1 MRWDSKNWDGGG
13 LVDHQD
19 SKVSRWTQR
28 IIPVVLSL
36 FVMVEVNYPLLQ
48 PASRLAL
55 FALLGL
61 LFLFL
66 TLENKPWKWGAHL
79 QRVIPFG
86 WAALSLFCFAYIMVQ
101 TEPLCKAL
109 WLGETSLGSRAGQE
123 LPLDYVVGFAGLIV
137 VLAATRRAIG
147 MTLPMLALL
156 FLLYARF
163 GAVLPDWLMP
173 HRGYPWSRIVSQT
186 VLHSQGVLG
195 IALKVMFTYVFPFVL
210 FGAFLEATGGAD
222 FVIGLSQ
229 KLFYGRRGAPAK
241 VAVLSSGLMG
251 SLSGSAVANTALT
264 GTFSIP
270 MMRRAGF
277 KPHIAAGIEAAASS
291 GGALM
296 PPIMGAGAYMMLEI
310 ITPPVTYLE
319 IIKAALIP
327 AILYYVA
334 LLLVAHFHAGRIETT
349 DSAENRDEDVAAEV
363 QKLSR
368 AQGLVF
374 LAAFA
379 GLIAA
384 LLAGYTP
391 FRSVTLSMGVML
403 LVSPWS
409 KYTRLTLT
417 SIREALQRAAR
428 ACVPLVAAASCV
440 GIILGVVTLT
450 GIGSRL
456 PGLIVP
462 LAQDNLLAALFLLMI
477 STLILGMGLPSS
489 VCYLLMATF
498 VGPVL
503 TKLGLVPLAAHLFIF
518 YFGMMAMVTPPV
530 ALAAFAAAAIAKADI
545 IPSSIAAFR
554 FALIG
559 FLLPYVFVLNPS
571 LLWLSGGGA
580 LATVSALVVTV
591 GGVYFMAA
599 GTTGFCFS
607 ILKPLERIALF
618 AASLA
623 LLLVHGMEPYH
634 LGIKLVAVMAGGWVV
649 FFNCRKQR

>member
-1 MRWDSKNWDGGG
+1 VPKEHHKSI
-13 LVDHQD
+13 
-19 SKVSRWTQR
+19 VSRWAER
-28 IIPVVLSL
+28 LIPVVLSL
-36 FVMVEVNYPLLQ
+36 FVMAEVNYPLLQ

-66 TLENKPWKWGAHL
+66 CSDKKPRKWSIRL
-79 QRVIPFG
+79 NYVFSSL
-86 WAALSLFCFAYIMVQ
+86 WAVLTVFCFAYIIVQ
-101 TEPLCKAL
+101 TEPGCKVL
-109 WLGETSLGSRAGQE
+109 WIGESSLGARAGQE
-123 LPLDYVVGFAGLIV
+123 LPLDYVVGFAGLLV
-137 VLAATRRAIG
+137 VLVATRRAIG
-147 MTLPMLALL
+147 ITLPLLALT

-163 GAVLPDWLMP
+163 GTVMPDWLFP
-173 HRGYPWSRIVSQT
+173 HRGYPWARIVSQT

-210 FGAFLEATGGAD
+210 FGAFLEATGGAN
-222 FVIGLSQ
+222 FVISMSHR
-229 KLFYGRRGAPAK
+229 LFYGRTGAPAK

-277 KPHIAAGIEAAASS
+277 KPHLAAGIEAAASS

-334 LLLVAHFHAGRIETT
+334 LLLVVHFYAGRIKAKASSI
-349 DSAENRDEDVAAEV
+349 DMDVDDVEEAP
-363 QKLSR
+363 KLSR

-374 LAAFA
+374 LTAFI
-379 GLIAA
+379 GLITA
-384 LLAGYTP
+384 LLAGFTP
-391 FRSVTLSMGVML
+391 FRSVTLSLGVMML
-403 LVSPWS
+403 AAPWS
-409 KYTRLTLT
+409 KETRLTLD
-417 SIREALQRAAR
+417 SIREALLRAAR

-462 LAQDNLLAALFLLMI
+462 LAQDNLLAALFMLMVATI
-477 STLILGMGLPSS
+477 ILGMGLPSS

-503 TKLGLVPLAAHLFIF
+503 TRLGLVPLAAHLFIF

-530 ALAAFAAAAIAKADI
+530 ALAGFAAAAIAEADI
-545 IPSSIAAFR
+545 VKSSMAAFR
-554 FALIG
+554 FALVG
-559 FLLPYVFVLNPS
+559 FLLPYAFVLNPA
-571 LLWLSGGGA
+571 LLYLSDGGA
-580 LATVSALVVTV
+580 LATVSAVAVAV
-591 GGVYFMAA
+591 GGIYCLTA
-599 GTTGFCFS
+599 GTTGFCFTV
-607 ILKPLERIALF
+607 IKPLVRIVLLI
-618 AASLA
+618 AAVV
-623 LLLVHGMEPYH
+623 LLLVHGTEMH
-634 LGIKLVAVMAGGWVV
+634 HFLIKAVAVVAGGGIVIS
-649 FFNCRKQR
+649 NRMKSTRNNISTS